1 MAAKTRR
8 SGIGIRRRAQA
19 CREQTP
25 TATTT
30 ATTVMYRA
38 LRNKL
43 QYCIA
48 YLANGAARPVLT
60 APSDAC
66 YERRLPGGRS
76 SAQVMRTRR
85 PRGVGGGGACMCPQ
99 GPSARPGPELSG

>member
-19 CREQTP
+19 CRERTP

-43 QYCIA
+43 SHTS
-48 YLANGAARPVLT
+48 AAEL
-60 APSDAC
+60 
-66 YERRLPGGRS
+66 RLVAFLVRQAS
-76 SAQVMRTRR
+76 EVWDEFQVH
-85 PRGVGGGGACMCPQ
+85 Q
-99 GPSARPGPELSG
+99 NL